1 MQIVLGVKISA
12 RLNTSGNK
20 TLLVLYNLIYDHIF
34 ANTETQYCLKFLAI
48 LLPNAQP
55 YYFLKQLRNLPNLE

>member
-20 TLLVLYNLIYDHIF
+20 TLLALYNLIYDHIF
-34 ANTETQYCLKFLAI
+34 ANTEIQYFLKFLAI

-55 YYFLKQLRNLPNLE
+55 YYCLKQLHNLPNLE

>member
-12 RLNTSGNK
+12 RLKTSGNK

-34 ANTETQYCLKFLAI
+34 ANTETHYCLKFLAI